1 MNIKKLK
8 EIIKDL
14 PDDMLIG
21 SSGHFGEFL
30 ECWDISIS
38 KVDKSFNS
46 RNKIIILNI
55 DIESAGDE
63 PD

>member
-14 PDDMLIG
+14 PDDMQLG
-21 SSGHFGEFL
+21 SAGYYGEFL
-30 ECWDISIS
+30 ECFDVRISN
-38 KVDKSFNS
+38 VDKFRTSS
-46 RNKIIILNI
+46 NKIKILNI
-55 DIESAGDE
+55 IIEHPGDV